1 MGPFNPA
8 ILPHFVRQLTEQPV
22 ELPVE
27 DLVQSRETSLSTRR
41 RHRRLPV
48 DTAERRRVAI
58 DGMRREIEW
67 IEEASPKGTTLAVV
81 ECAPRSS
88 ASPGM
93 PGSTSLRRNHEP

>member
-1 MGPFNPA
+1 VMGPFSPA
-8 ILPHFVRQLTEQPV
+8 ILPHLVRQLTEQ
-22 ELPVE
+22 PVE

-58 DGMRREIEW
+58 DGMGREIEW